1 VVLVS
6 VQERNGRA
14 TEQEGTSKALYC
26 RAYFYEVFSGF
37 TDYRH
42 CDRNGLAEHAANLF
56 HSNDMK
62 LSIWQTEAS
71 KCCTFASF
79 IKQGD
84 TSKRKPAST
93 SVVGPPRVRFRIT
106 SLCDNAEPSKRE
118 VRGYVLARCEI
129 LSSRARLPAS
139 PQGVG
144 EPVPYNLDAR
154 DMIFVLFSSPSHKNR
169 SGGGLNVCSTSHVVE
184 GAEVH
189 VWEPWHE
196 VLVNFKRHQN
206 SNDAEQ
212 GLRRVMLCTRFI
224 AI

>member
-1 VVLVS
+1 M
-6 VQERNGRA
+6 
-14 TEQEGTSKALYC
+14 
-26 RAYFYEVFSGF
+26 FSGF

-42 CDRNGLAEHAANLF
+42 CNRNGLAERAANLF

-71 KCCTFASF
+71 KCYTFASF
-79 IKQGD
+79 TKQGD
-84 TSKRKPAST
+84 SSKRKPAPT

-106 SLCDNAEPSKRE
+106 SLCENVEPSGRE

-129 LSSRARLPAS
+129 LSSRFCLSAS

-144 EPVPYNLDAR
+144 EPAPCNLNAG
-154 DMIFVLFSSPSHKNR
+154 DMIFALFSLPSHKNG
-169 SGGGLNVCSTSHVVE
+169 SGGASNVCSPSHVVE

-196 VLVNFKRHQN
+196 VPVNFKRHQN
-206 SNDAEQ
+206 SDNAEL
-212 GLRRVMLCTRFI
+212 GLRRVMLCTRFV